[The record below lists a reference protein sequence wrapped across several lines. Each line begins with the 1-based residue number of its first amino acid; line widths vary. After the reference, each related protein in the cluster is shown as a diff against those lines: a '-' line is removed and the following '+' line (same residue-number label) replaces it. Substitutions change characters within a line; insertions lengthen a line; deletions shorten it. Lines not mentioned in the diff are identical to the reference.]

1 MIRNDDA
8 ERIQEQETRNEPTN
22 QTMKPMRP
30 DFGVLY
36 LGGCLWRYYCLNP
49 RQSASY
55 VDA

>member
-30 DFGVLY
+30 DCGVLY